1 MTQPTDSSPAALST
15 ARELRPGNPPP
26 PPGNHRVKFDPTV
39 SLGHI
44 LTFVSLLMAG
54 FGAYNGMDKR
64 ITVLEEQRRADTERS
79 TETDRRLKD
88 TLGEMRNDF
97 KELQRSINTLSGSLS
112 VRKDRP

>member
-1 MTQPTDSSPAALST
+1 MTNSTDSSHAPLNT
-15 ARELRPGNPPP
+15 VRELRPGTPPTEH
-26 PPGNHRVKFDPTV
+26 HRVKFDPTI

-44 LTFVSLLMAG
+44 LTFASLLIAG
-54 FGAYNGMDKR
+54 FGVYNGMDKR

-97 KELQRSINTLSGSLS
+97 KDLQRSINTLSGTLAM
-112 VRKDRP
+112 RKERP